1 MAKEQMAKEQKVV
14 RSRLG
19 LLELAKQLSNVS
31 QACKRMGYSRD
42 SFYRFK
48 ELYDK
53 GGEIALQEISQ
64 RRPVQR
70 NRVAE
75 EIETAVV
82 AMAIEQPTF
91 GRTRVANELKERG
104 LTVSPSGVRRIWLHH
119 DLETMTKRLKAVETK
134 IAQDGGIPT
143 GTQLTAREEAK
154 TDKVAYGEFESED
167 PQAKLA
173 RITIDRSVVDP
184 TPASGDK
191 TVLPTGVASS
201 DVALANDLKIKLLN
215 DFETKLLNDLQELS
229 STFCSHPPL
238 PPARAR
244 PPPSGANAADAALH
258 PEPDHDASAASA
270 PVVPPVGAAPVAH
283 AGKPA
288 LQQERPAIT
297 VPPVSE
303 KRAPAVSRPPAPLTN
318 PLGQAAREKS
328 ALAKALLRLTTAAPA
343 ITDTAAAGP
352 SYDPDDRAVKS
363 PATASDPSSSAST
376 ADRASLHWPKA
387 PEPQED
393 ELPKVALGGGAAVEE
408 AYDDERVPPEDLQAY
423 DEYDGELASLRSH
436 RRASL
441 FIGAV
446 LVAVVLAAGLT
457 YMMARGER
465 SVATTLI
472 TAADAAPAKIVPAA
486 VPADN
491 DQLKKL
497 SRNLVNGAP
506 SPDQAKLVT
515 ACEDKGA
522 ALPAA
527 SSGDDNNPISRV
539 VEPAAPALDL
549 PAKAGEVQ
557 ASANHPTTDL
567 AAGSGDSGQA
577 SPKKV
582 RTFIVGPDMP
592 VVASRTT
599 ADAGAGNLPAGASAA
614 VPPSAA
620 IFPVSAVVDP
630 GWDAAS
636 GETQMDAVINGKVS
650 PIAVSADPLGIN
662 GGAHKAAADPSAG
675 AAAARG
681 PSAEPRIVSAS
692 DASGG
697 ALMSDSAAAKTDASA
712 VPAALA
718 RAQTLPHKRVVV
730 ANKAG
735 KRLPTLPAIASSGNL
750 Y

>member
-1 MAKEQMAKEQKVV
+1 M
-14 RSRLG
+14 
-19 LLELAKQLSNVS
+19 
-31 QACKRMGYSRD
+31 
-42 SFYRFK
+42 
-48 ELYDK
+48 
-53 GGEIALQEISQ
+53 
-64 RRPVQR
+64 
-70 NRVAE
+70 
-75 EIETAVV
+75 
-82 AMAIEQPTF
+82 
-91 GRTRVANELKERG
+91 
-104 LTVSPSGVRRIWLHH
+104 
-119 DLETMTKRLKAVETK
+119 
-134 IAQDGGIPT
+134 
-143 GTQLTAREEAK
+143 
-154 TDKVAYGEFESED
+154 
-167 PQAKLA
+167 
-173 RITIDRSVVDP
+173 
-184 TPASGDK
+184 
-191 TVLPTGVASS
+191 
-201 DVALANDLKIKLLN
+201 
-215 DFETKLLNDLQELS
+215 
-229 STFCSHPPL
+229 
-238 PPARAR
+238 
-244 PPPSGANAADAALH
+244 
-258 PEPDHDASAASA
+258 
-270 PVVPPVGAAPVAH
+270 
-283 AGKPA
+283 
-288 LQQERPAIT
+288 
-297 VPPVSE
+297 
-303 KRAPAVSRPPAPLTN
+303 
-318 PLGQAAREKS
+318 
-328 ALAKALLRLTTAAPA
+328 
-343 ITDTAAAGP
+343 
-352 SYDPDDRAVKS
+352 
-363 PATASDPSSSAST
+363 
-376 ADRASLHWPKA
+376 
-387 PEPQED
+387 
-393 ELPKVALGGGAAVEE
+393 ALGGGAAVEE

-465 SVATTLI
+465 SVATSLI

-497 SRNLVNGAP
+497 SRNPVNGAP

-515 ACEDKGA
+515 ACDDKGP
-522 ALPAA
+522 ALPAG
-527 SSGDDNNPISRV
+527 SSGDDSSPISRV

-557 ASANHPTTDL
+557 ASANHPATDV
-567 AAGSGDSGQA
+567 AARSDDSGQT

-582 RTFIVGPDMP
+582 RTFVVGPDMP
-592 VVASRTT
+592 VVASKT
-599 ADAGAGNLPAGASAA
+599 ADTGAGNLPARVSAA

-620 IFPVSAVVDP
+620 IFPVSAAADA